1 MIRTVKGSVRNFLVF
16 AVIGVAV
23 VCAYP
28 ALAGEP
34 NVLSYPSTTVVF
46 RYDPGRYELL
56 QPGDPQFQPPY
67 AIGNQMLW
75 DKVDQRIPT
84 EIYRAPSLV
93 GFEPCPEWTSEYVTL
108 RNEFDLTV
116 DGFSTAPRFLGNLMM
131 RFVPQPATAI
141 SVITVDGVPI
151 EGFLFPLGNLDVNTP
166 VSDGYSDTIVRRI
179 TWTGALSI
187 RIVVFADRNL
197 NGVYDDGPPLYTVR
211 AQDNPI
217 PVEETSWGR
226 VKALYAE

>member
-1 MIRTVKGSVRNFLVF
+1 MIRTVKGSVRSFLVF
-16 AVIGVAV
+16 AVIGVAAA
-23 VCAYP
+23 CAYP

-34 NVLSYPSTTVVF
+34 NVLSYPSTTSVF
-46 RYDPGRYELL
+46 RYDPARYEVL
-56 QPGDPQFQPPY
+56 QPGDPQFQPSY

-84 EIYRAPSLV
+84 EIYRAPLLV

-108 RNEFDLTV
+108 HNQFDHTV
-116 DGFSTAPRFLGNLMM
+116 DGFAAEPRFLGNVMM
-131 RFVPQPATAI
+131 RFVPEPATAV
-141 SVITVDGVPI
+141 SVISVDGVPVT
-151 EGFLFPLGNLDVNTP
+151 GFVYPLGNLDVTTP
-166 VSDGYSDTIVRRI
+166 VSGGYSDTIVRSI
-179 TWTGALSI
+179 SWTGASAI

-197 NGVYDDGPPLYTVR
+197 NGIYDDGPPLYTTR
-211 AQDNPI
+211 SQDNPI

>member
-1 MIRTVKGSVRNFLVF
+1 MIRTVKGSVRSFLVF
-16 AVIGVAV
+16 VVIGVAAA
-23 VCAYP
+23 CAVP

-34 NVLSYPSTTVVF
+34 NVLSYPSTTAIF
-46 RYDPGRYELL
+46 RYDPGRYEVLA
-56 QPGDPQFQPPY
+56 PGHPEFQPPW
-67 AIGNQMLW
+67 AIGNQVLW

-116 DGFSTAPRFLGNLMM
+116 DGFSVEPRFLGNLMV
-131 RFVPQPATAI
+131 RFVPEPASAVSLI
-141 SVITVDGVPI
+141 AVDGVLV
-151 EGFLFPLGNLDVNTP
+151 EGLLYSLGNLDVNTP
-166 VSDGYSDTIVRRI
+166 VSDGYSDTIVRSI
-179 TWTGALSI
+179 TWAGASAI